1 MRLKTLLLAPLALAA
16 VFAGQPA
23 AAQID
28 LSEAEMEM
36 FARLAMPTVFR
47 TLQTKCDPVL
57 PADAFMFAQGD
68 ALHRKLTAT
77 SEAAW
82 PNAGRMI
89 ARVAARD
96 NPAMGELLAGMPADS
111 LRPFVN
117 EMVAGLVATRI
128 ETDQCTRIDR
138 VLALLEPLPA
148 ENLAQLMAFAYTESL
163 AEERASAASGAAR

>member
-1 MRLKTLLLAPLALAA
+1 MRLKTLLLAPIALAA
-16 VFAGQPA
+16 VLAAQPA

-28 LSEAEMEM
+28 LNEAEMEV
-36 FARLAMPTVFR
+36 FARLAMPTAFR
-47 TLQTKCDPVL
+47 SLQAKCNPVL
-57 PADAFMFAQGD
+57 DADAFIYRQGD
-68 ALHRKLTAT
+68 ALHRRLTVT

-82 PNAGRMI
+82 PSAGRMI

-117 EMVAGLVATRI
+117 EMVAGMVTTRI
-128 ETDQCTRIDR
+128 GTDQCARIDR

-148 ENLAQLMAFAYTESL
+148 ENLAQLVAFAYTE
-163 AEERASAASGAAR
+163 ARDEERASATGGAAR